1 MELQKAMKRD
11 WLATARTLSEAL
23 PYLQRYDG
31 QVVVVKFG
39 GHAMGDAGSMDSFAR
54 DIVLMKQ
61 CGVHPIVVHGGGPQ
75 INQMLDRLQIKSEFR
90 DGLRV
95 TTAEM
100 VEVVEMVLAG
110 VINKRIVASINAQGG
125 RAVGLSGKDANLM
138 ICRKATKTQ
147 KDPDSNIERVL
158 DLGYVGEPVKVN
170 PGVLQTFIQSD
181 LIPVI
186 APVGAGGDPTE
197 TFNVNGDTAAGAI
210 AGAIKAKRL
219 LLMTDVA
226 GVRNR
231 EGDVLTDLS
240 RASIE
245 ELVAE
250 GTIKG
255 GMIPKVETALAAID
269 DGVEATVILD
279 GRAPHAVLLELFTA
293 HGAGTL
299 IHA

>member
-1 MELQKAMKRD
+1 MKRD

-39 GHAMGDAGSMDSFAR
+39 GHAMGESDAMDSFAR

-61 CGVHPIVVHGGGPQ
+61 CGVQPIVVHGGGPQ
-75 INQMLDRLQIKSEFR
+75 INQMLDRLQIRSEFR
-90 DGLRV
+90 GGLRV

-110 VINKRIVASINAQGG
+110 VINKRIVAAINAQGG

-138 ICRKATKTQ
+138 VCRKATKTE

-158 DLGYVGEPVKVN
+158 DLGFVGEPVKVN
-170 PGVLQTFIQSD
+170 PGVLTTFLESD
-181 LIPVI
+181 FIPVI
-186 APVGAGGDPTE
+186 APVGAGATPTE

-210 AGAIKAKRL
+210 AGAIRAKRL
-219 LLMTDVA
+219 LLMTDVQ
-226 GVRNR
+226 GVKNR
-231 EGDVLTDLS
+231 DGEVITDLS
-240 RASIE
+240 RADIHE
-245 ELVAE
+245 MIGE

-255 GMIPKVETALAAID
+255 GMIPKVETSLDAID
-269 DGVEATVILD
+269 QGVEAAVILD